1 MAWFF
6 GGSASHVGSVRATT
20 ASRYSELQKGVLEAL
35 PRTRLAVLEIG
46 FDETEH
52 DMEAHFPDMGTV
64 SGPMSLGMIH
74 CNLSWYKNDEMERYP
89 IVLPPAC
96 LVDQTAE
103 CVMSLIKDRFP
114 VDMGDLAA
122 KANTF
127 VITINSDS
135 APACLKVGTSIAE
148 LPNLLGIR
156 TSRAQL
162 VLHPGCL
169 MHQTAMVAAA
179 PLKYMRIP
187 NNMFAAANWLR
198 RGKNRLLVKKE
209 LKATTM

>member
-1 MAWFF
+1 
-6 GGSASHVGSVRATT
+6 
-20 ASRYSELQKGVLEAL
+20 
-35 PRTRLAVLEIG
+35 
-46 FDETEH
+46 
-52 DMEAHFPDMGTV
+52 
-64 SGPMSLGMIH
+64 
-74 CNLSWYKNDEMERYP
+74 MERYP

-135 APACLKVGTSIAE
+135 APAWLKVGMGIAE

-179 PLKYMRIP
+179 PLKYMRIL

-209 LKATTM
+209 VKATTVQPVFTEPTPADIAYADRIMDLLAELEHRRRAS